1 MDSAH
6 VSRHVS
12 AQQGDGRAPHRQAA
26 FTERRK
32 MRLIP
37 LLTALLVTVVLY
49 LAVFQ
54 RDAML
59 AFALGEAGAQQPET
73 ETGGADG
80 VATVPAATD
89 AVRVVVLRSQARTV
103 DSAVIVRGQ
112 TQAARQVE
120 VRAETAGTV
129 ISEPLRKGASV
140 AAAIPAVH
148 LSPKIYPEPYEFR
161 PERFLDGKPKPYEYL
176 PFGGGNR
183 RCIGAAFS
191 LFESRVALAT
201 GLREFEFELLDAE
214 VPAIERRSV
223 TLGPAGGVRL
233 RMVGRRRA

>member
-59 AFALGEAGAQQPET
+59 AFALGEAGAQQTET

-103 DSAVIVRGQ
+103 DSASAPAIAANRERPAAISAASSPTSRCGLCPPTTSCTARAGSAPTRRAIARGGLL
-112 TQAARQVE
+112 AW
-120 VRAETAGTV
+120 
-129 ISEPLRKGASV
+129 PKGA
-140 AAAIPAVH
+140 
-148 LSPKIYPEPYEFR
+148 K
-161 PERFLDGKPKPYEYL
+161 
-176 PFGGGNR
+176 
-183 RCIGAAFS
+183 
-191 LFESRVALAT
+191 
-201 GLREFEFELLDAE
+201 
-214 VPAIERRSV
+214 
-223 TLGPAGGVRL
+223 
-233 RMVGRRRA
+233 